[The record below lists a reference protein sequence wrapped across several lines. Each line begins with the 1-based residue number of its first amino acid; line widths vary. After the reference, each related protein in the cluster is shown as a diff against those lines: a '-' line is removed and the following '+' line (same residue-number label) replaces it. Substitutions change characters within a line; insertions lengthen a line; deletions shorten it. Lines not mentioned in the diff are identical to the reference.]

1 MLNSVMVEMP
11 VFKQNTAIFHLFQ
24 ETVNKERERDQNRN
38 QKIWFLVSTYFS
50 LNKYGVELIYLL
62 FTFFNSYCIL
72 DIVQD
77 KKGGA
82 MESNNLPKKWKC
94 DYSLNMSVE

>member
-11 VFKQNTAIFHLFQ
+11 VLKQNTAIFHPFQ

-50 LNKYGVELIYLL
+50 LNKYRVELIYLL
-62 FTFFNSYCIL
+62 FTFFNSYYIP
-72 DIVQD
+72 DIV
-77 KKGGA
+77 
-82 MESNNLPKKWKC
+82 
-94 DYSLNMSVE
+94 

>member
-11 VFKQNTAIFHLFQ
+11 VLKQNTAIFHLFQ

-50 LNKYGVELIYLL
+50 LNKYRVELIYLL
-62 FTFFNSYCIL
+62 FTFFNSYYIP
-72 DIVQD
+72 DIV
-77 KKGGA
+77 
-82 MESNNLPKKWKC
+82 
-94 DYSLNMSVE
+94 